1 MRKLI
6 KLNSNDLL
14 NTFTYALANT
24 LRDLEE
30 GEGCY
35 VLIEGERL
43 YYDVVEKFIEYCD
56 YQKLKVT
63 RIVSPSSVT
72 LLEIYIEIVYL
83 NGSISQG
90 KV

>member
-43 YYDVVEKFIEYCD
+43 YYDVVENLLNIVIIKNL
-56 YQKLKVT
+56 KLHELK
-63 RIVSPSSVT
+63 
-72 LLEIYIEIVYL
+72 
-83 NGSISQG
+83 
-90 KV
+90 

>member
-30 GEGCY
+30 GEGIL
-35 VLIEGERL
+35 V
-43 YYDVVEKFIEYCD
+43 
-56 YQKLKVT
+56 KVT
-63 RIVSPSSVT
+63 
-72 LLEIYIEIVYL
+72 
-83 NGSISQG
+83 
-90 KV
+90 K